1 MSDASKIDESKLGIN
16 PFLDYLRIWAIR
28 VDESRELFEKDSG
41 VVVSIENKANI
52 TTIREYDVEHY
63 FRGFNKSENR
73 LSVMGLSAKA
83 KDLLWFIVYELK
95 AGRSYVVVNVKRYLE
110 EVKVSRKTYRRAVL
124 DLIAASIIAP
134 TSITN
139 VFYIN
144 PAMFFNGNRI
154 KKFPEKVLL
163 IDKK

>member
-1 MSDASKIDESKLGIN
+1 
-16 PFLDYLRIWAIR
+16 
-28 VDESRELFEKDSG
+28 
-41 VVVSIENKANI
+41 
-52 TTIREYDVEHY
+52 
-63 FRGFNKSENR
+63 
-73 LSVMGLSAKA
+73 MGLSAKA

-144 PAMFFNGNRI
+144 PAMFFNGSRI
-154 KKFPEKVLL
+154 KKFPEKVLT
-163 IDKK
+163 IER